1 MKEELTQQK
10 LRLHCYEFHH
20 LSPSR
25 KPGNKCDIWFHSG
38 PNHLLIF
45 KSLNLN
51 LEEIHLPF
59 GQVEDRAHIN
69 DSLWLFLKYENN
81 RIIWILLPSRPGLRP
96 VSLFTDPSQ
105 ANEDFPEFLNETPV
119 TDKLVL
125 LWEIRSLAGK
135 DFKMS
140 NFGINLTSHRLSK
153 MMLKTSSEKPSHL
166 LTPVCKTDMPLLAT
180 QPIIWTECLKQQSTS
195 NCSLRI

>member
-38 PNHLLIF
+38 PNHLLTF
-45 KSLNLN
+45 KSLDLY

-59 GQVEDRAHIN
+59 SQVEDRAHIN

-81 RIIWILLPSRPGLRP
+81 RIIRILFPSRPGLRP

-125 LWEIRSLAGK
+125 LWEIRSLAGMVS
-135 DFKMS
+135 KMS
-140 NFGINLTSHRLSK
+140 DFGMNLTSHRLSK
-153 MMLKTSSEKPSHL
+153 MMLKKRLPKSR
-166 LTPVCKTDMPLLAT
+166 LTC
-180 QPIIWTECLKQQSTS
+180 
-195 NCSLRI
+195 

>member
-1 MKEELTQQK
+1 MKEEHTQQK

-69 DSLWLFLKYENN
+69 DSLWLFLKYENK
-81 RIIWILLPSRPGLRP
+81 WILFPSRPGLRP

-119 TDKLVL
+119 TEKLVL
-125 LWEIRSLAGK
+125 LWEIRSLAGMF
-135 DFKMS
+135 FKMS
-140 NFGINLTSHRLSK
+140 NFGINLK
-153 MMLKTSSEKPSHL
+153 
-166 LTPVCKTDMPLLAT
+166 
-180 QPIIWTECLKQQSTS
+180 
-195 NCSLRI
+195 